1 MLQLDPHMVQ
11 LLFDRDDFV
20 VEKSFRLPFDNL
32 EQ

>member
-1 MLQLDPHMVQ
+1 MVQ